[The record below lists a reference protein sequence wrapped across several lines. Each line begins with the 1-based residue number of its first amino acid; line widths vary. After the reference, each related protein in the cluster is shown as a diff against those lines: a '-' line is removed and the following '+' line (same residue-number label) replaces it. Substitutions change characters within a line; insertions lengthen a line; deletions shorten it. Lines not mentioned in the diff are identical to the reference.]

1 MTEDAHPAGA
11 PATPHDSGLF
21 AEFDAPTYDA
31 WRQATVESLKGLPF
45 EKLITRSYEGI
56 DLQPLYRAADTVTLQ
71 HQQTL
76 PGRAPFVRGRKVD
89 GYLVE
94 PWLVAQASGH
104 GAPHAVNA
112 ALRHDLARGQTAVN
126 LRLDRAARAGL
137 DADQVAQPGDDGLSL
152 ATVDDL
158 AVALD
163 GIDLAQ
169 TPVFIT
175 PGTAALPVA
184 AFLFALAQ
192 RRNVPLAV
200 LSGGVDNDPLSV
212 LAATGRLPAPMPAL
226 LDELA
231 DLTRWAAANAPGL
244 STVGVDTRAYN
255 DGGANA
261 VQEVAAAL
269 ATGVAYLRALGAR
282 DVPVAVAAPR
292 LRFTFAIGG
301 NFFMEVAKL
310 RAARMLWSQVVA
322 AFGGDEAAQ
331 AMHIHAAT
339 AHRNKTTLDPYVNM
353 LRTTTEAFAAA
364 AGGVDSLEVAPFDA
378 RIRPADE
385 FSRRAARNTQLI
397 LQDEANLTRL
407 IDPAGGSWTVETL
420 TDQLADA
427 AWTAFQQIE
436 AAGGMLAVLRAGTLQ
451 AEIAAVASQ
460 RTAAL
465 ATRRDV
471 LVGVNMY
478 ANTVEMPL
486 AATGAAAEISTHG
499 LAARRA
505 EAARALAQV
514 DLAQD
519 RVGASIIAAAGGA
532 TLNALVTA
540 LRGTPDGEW
549 AKAIAPVTLAAP
561 FEALRA
567 QAAAFAAAHGA
578 PPRIFLANMGPLAQH
593 KARADFT
600 RGFFE
605 VGGFTLDYPAGFA
618 TPEDAAT
625 AALASGAQAV
635 VLCSTDDTYA
645 DLAPALVAAVKEARP
660 AMPVILAGYPKE
672 QVETL
677 RAAGIDEF
685 IHLRADCLA
694 VNAWLHRTIAI

>member
-11 PATPHDSGLF
+11 PATPHDSRLF

-56 DLQPLYRAADTVTLQ
+56 DLQPLYRPADTATLQ

-94 PWLVAQASGH
+94 PWLVAQA
-104 GAPHAVNA
+104 GAVGGPQAVNA

-126 LRLDRAARAGL
+126 LRLDRAAHGL

-152 ATVDDL
+152 ATVNDL

-192 RRNVPLAV
+192 RRDVPLAT
-200 LSGGVDNDPLSV
+200 LFGGVDNDPLSV
-212 LAATGRLPAPMPAL
+212 LAATGRLPAPMAVL

-269 ATGVAYLRALGAR
+269 ATGVTYLRALAAR
-282 DVPVAVAAPR
+282 DVPVDVAAPR

-322 AFGGDEAAQ
+322 AFEGDEAAQ

-364 AGGVDSLEVAPFDA
+364 AGGVDSLEVAPFGGA
-378 RIRPADE
+378 HPPADE
-385 FSRRAARNTQLI
+385 FSRAARNTQLI

-407 IDPAGGSWTVETL
+407 IDPAGGSWTVEML

-427 AWTAFQQIE
+427 AWSAFQQIE
-436 AAGGMLAVLRAGTLQ
+436 AAGGMLGALPPAPSRRGSRRWRLNARPRWPRPRRARGREHVRQHRRNAVGRH
-451 AEIAAVASQ
+451 
-460 RTAAL
+460 
-465 ATRRDV
+465 RR
-471 LVGVNMY
+471 G
-478 ANTVEMPL
+478 
-486 AATGAAAEISTHG
+486 GGISTHG

-519 RVGASIIAAAGGA
+519 RVGSSIIAAAGGGRS
-532 TLNALVTA
+532 T
-540 LRGTPDGEW
+540 RWSRPC
-549 AKAIAPVTLAAP
+549 AAR
-561 FEALRA
+561 L
-567 QAAAFAAAHGA
+567 
-578 PPRIFLANMGPLAQH
+578 
-593 KARADFT
+593 T
-600 RGFFE
+600 
-605 VGGFTLDYPAGFA
+605 
-618 TPEDAAT
+618 
-625 AALASGAQAV
+625 ASG
-635 VLCSTDDTYA
+635 L
-645 DLAPALVAAVKEARP
+645 RP
-660 AMPVILAGYPKE
+660 S
-672 QVETL
+672 
-677 RAAGIDEF
+677 R
-685 IHLRADCLA
+685 R
-694 VNAWLHRTIAI
+694 